1 MPTINV
7 KGKVVYSPSLNG
19 INQPVAGA
27 KVKLYD
33 FDVGNSNDLILNKTT
48 NNQGRFSGTTA
59 NWQDKVTVPTW
70 EPPSPQYPFGRMVNK
85 RIDDPLDKMVL
96 TLDIS
101 EDGNSVH
108 LPFVYLGP
116 NIEHLLVVPWGSP
129 SIGSVNG
136 VDCESFEQLFI
147 KVKAAVDSQVSE
159 ITIKVKG
166 PEGLP
171 LQHLLKPP
179 TELKAWINATLGI
192 DVDTLMP
199 QVPQNAGSVTTQ
211 ALGAVEIGVIMTGIA
226 GIIFAAGASTAVI
239 ILALAALYAVHMGY
253 VNINNCISAG
263 GPDGIESCLTL
274 TR

>member
-33 FDVGNSNDLILNKTT
+33 FDIGNSNDLILTKTT
-48 NNQGRFSGTTA
+48 NNQGQFSGTTA

-96 TLDIS
+96 TMDIS
-101 EDGNSVH
+101 ENDNSVH

-116 NIEHLLVVPWGSP
+116 NTEHLLVVPWGP
-129 SIGSVNG
+129 ESIGSVNG

-147 KVKAAVDSQVSE
+147 KVKAAVDSQVPE

-166 PEGLP
+166 PEGLS
-171 LQHLLKPP
+171 LQHLLKPS
-179 TELKAWINATLGI
+179 TELKAWIKDILGV

-199 QVPQNAGSVTTQ
+199 QNTGSVTAQ
-211 ALGAVEIGVIMTGIA
+211 AFGAAEITVLMAGIA
-226 GIIFAAGASTAVI
+226 GIILASGLATSAV

-253 VNINNCISAG
+253 LNISNCTSTG
-263 GPDGIESCLTL
+263 GPDGTESCLTL
-274 TR
+274 SK